1 MAVLYFNLNCFY
13 YLGSWVINL
22 LNYFVLGGVMTIKWS
37 LCLYMRPCGE
47 GVSQGVKS
55 EWNVKLIYLNI
66 VWINMWKP
74 TTGGWLNIFF
84 FTGYE
89 GRGVYGPIFIFLIT
103 TFWAIFGGLK
113 IQNFN
118 FWKKVCLIDMEAPE
132 NAFHLVLNWLSH
144 RMTHPIIN
152 RLYCLSCLLAATSAL
167 YVTWNE
173 MHMLRFIRWI
183 TGNYIH
189 RK

>member
-66 VWINMWKP
+66 V
-74 TTGGWLNIFF
+74 
-84 FTGYE
+84 
-89 GRGVYGPIFIFLIT
+89 
-103 TFWAIFGGLK
+103 
-113 IQNFN
+113 
-118 FWKKVCLIDMEAPE
+118 
-132 NAFHLVLNWLSH
+132 
-144 RMTHPIIN
+144 
-152 RLYCLSCLLAATSAL
+152 
-167 YVTWNE
+167 
-173 MHMLRFIRWI
+173 
-183 TGNYIH
+183 
-189 RK
+189 